1 MNDYWKQQAGLTPDE
16 KQAFVDKARADEA
29 RFLRSLRKV
38 TDQADARMR
47 TRTAKEQHADA
58 LAALNRERDEPVP
71 DADDS
76 SIQRGMLK

>member
-1 MNDYWKQQAGLTPDE
+1 MNEYWKEQSGLTHDE
-16 KQAFVDKARADEA
+16 KQAFVDRARADEA
-29 RFLRSLRKV
+29 KFLRSLRKI

-47 TRTAKEQHADA
+47 TRTAKEQHAAA
-58 LAALNRERDEPVP
+58 LADLARGPDDVVP

>member
-1 MNDYWKQQAGLTPDE
+1 MNDYWKQQFLDDCAASET
-16 KQAFVDKARADEA
+16 AFKA
-29 RFLRSLRKV
+29 SYRKI

-47 TRTAKEQHADA
+47 TRTAKEQHAAA
-58 LAALNRERDEPVP
+58 LADLARGPDDVVP